1 MPRDKYD
8 KYDSPNPRRTHT
20 FMSAEDVAAGK
31 KSTWTEL
38 EITGKIW
45 LQQERIYVE
54 LDFTWLFLWYS
65 YFTYFI
71 EVYLQLKKDIYRPS
85 SIEILIINESM
96 KIVFPWPCFFYL
108 AHIFI
113 TLWSYSLLLASKV
126 FNTDNVYI
134 TSSLSLILFKIRTNF
149 QILLSIPY

>member
-54 LDFTWLFLWYS
+54 LDFMWLFLWYS

-71 EVYLQLKKDIYRPS
+71 EVYLQFKKDI
-85 SIEILIINESM
+85 
-96 KIVFPWPCFFYL
+96 
-108 AHIFI
+108 
-113 TLWSYSLLLASKV
+113 
-126 FNTDNVYI
+126 
-134 TSSLSLILFKIRTNF
+134 
-149 QILLSIPY
+149 

>member
-54 LDFTWLFLWYS
+54 LDFMWLFLWYS
-65 YFTYFI
+65 VLTV
-71 EVYLQLKKDIYRPS
+71 E
-85 SIEILIINESM
+85 EG
-96 KIVFPWPCFFYL
+96 
-108 AHIFI
+108 HI
-113 TLWSYSLLLASKV
+113 
-126 FNTDNVYI
+126 
-134 TSSLSLILFKIRTNF
+134 
-149 QILLSIPY
+149 

>member
-54 LDFTWLFLWYS
+54 LDFMWLFLWYS

-71 EVYLQLKKDIYRPS
+71 EVY
-85 SIEILIINESM
+85 
-96 KIVFPWPCFFYL
+96 
-108 AHIFI
+108 
-113 TLWSYSLLLASKV
+113 
-126 FNTDNVYI
+126 
-134 TSSLSLILFKIRTNF
+134 
-149 QILLSIPY
+149 

>member
-54 LDFTWLFLWYS
+54 LDFVWLFLWYS

-71 EVYLQLKKDIYRPS
+71 EVY
-85 SIEILIINESM
+85 
-96 KIVFPWPCFFYL
+96 
-108 AHIFI
+108 
-113 TLWSYSLLLASKV
+113 
-126 FNTDNVYI
+126 
-134 TSSLSLILFKIRTNF
+134 
-149 QILLSIPY
+149 

>member
-54 LDFTWLFLWYS
+54 LDFMWLFLWYS

-71 EVYLQLKKDIYRPS
+71 EVYLQMKKDI
-85 SIEILIINESM
+85 
-96 KIVFPWPCFFYL
+96 
-108 AHIFI
+108 
-113 TLWSYSLLLASKV
+113 
-126 FNTDNVYI
+126 
-134 TSSLSLILFKIRTNF
+134 
-149 QILLSIPY
+149 

>member
-71 EVYLQLKKDIYRPS
+71 EVYLQLKKDI
-85 SIEILIINESM
+85 
-96 KIVFPWPCFFYL
+96 
-108 AHIFI
+108 
-113 TLWSYSLLLASKV
+113 
-126 FNTDNVYI
+126 
-134 TSSLSLILFKIRTNF
+134 
-149 QILLSIPY
+149 

>member
-54 LDFTWLFLWYS
+54 LDFMWLFLWYS

-71 EVYLQLKKDIYRPS
+71 EVYLQLKKDI
-85 SIEILIINESM
+85 
-96 KIVFPWPCFFYL
+96 
-108 AHIFI
+108 
-113 TLWSYSLLLASKV
+113 
-126 FNTDNVYI
+126 
-134 TSSLSLILFKIRTNF
+134 
-149 QILLSIPY
+149 

>member
-54 LDFTWLFLWYS
+54 LDFMWLFLWYS

-71 EVYLQLKKDIYRPS
+71 VE
-85 SIEILIINESM
+85 EG
-96 KIVFPWPCFFYL
+96 
-108 AHIFI
+108 HI
-113 TLWSYSLLLASKV
+113 
-126 FNTDNVYI
+126 
-134 TSSLSLILFKIRTNF
+134 
-149 QILLSIPY
+149 

>member
-45 LQQERIYVE
+45 LQQGRICGE
-54 LDFTWLFLWYS
+54 LDFTWLFLLYS
-65 YFTYFI
+65 YLTYFL
-71 EVYLQLKKDIYRPS
+71 EVY
-85 SIEILIINESM
+85 
-96 KIVFPWPCFFYL
+96 
-108 AHIFI
+108 
-113 TLWSYSLLLASKV
+113 
-126 FNTDNVYI
+126 
-134 TSSLSLILFKIRTNF
+134 
-149 QILLSIPY
+149 

>member
-54 LDFTWLFLWYS
+54 LDFMWLFL
-65 YFTYFI
+65 I
-71 EVYLQLKKDIYRPS
+71 QL
-85 SIEILIINESM
+85 
-96 KIVFPWPCFFYL
+96 FYL
-108 AHIFI
+108 FHRSVLTVEEGHI
-113 TLWSYSLLLASKV
+113 
-126 FNTDNVYI
+126 
-134 TSSLSLILFKIRTNF
+134 
-149 QILLSIPY
+149 

>member
-54 LDFTWLFLWYS
+54 LDFMWLFLW
-65 YFTYFI
+65 
-71 EVYLQLKKDIYRPS
+71 
-85 SIEILIINESM
+85 
-96 KIVFPWPCFFYL
+96 
-108 AHIFI
+108 
-113 TLWSYSLLLASKV
+113 
-126 FNTDNVYI
+126 
-134 TSSLSLILFKIRTNF
+134 
-149 QILLSIPY
+149 

>member
-71 EVYLQLKKDIYRPS
+71 DEEGH
-85 SIEILIINESM
+85 IET
-96 KIVFPWPCFFYL
+96 K
-108 AHIFI
+108 
-113 TLWSYSLLLASKV
+113 
-126 FNTDNVYI
+126 
-134 TSSLSLILFKIRTNF
+134 
-149 QILLSIPY
+149 

>member
-54 LDFTWLFLWYS
+54 FMWLFYD
-65 YFTYFI
+65 T
-71 EVYLQLKKDIYRPS
+71 V
-85 SIEILIINESM
+85 
-96 KIVFPWPCFFYL
+96 
-108 AHIFI
+108 
-113 TLWSYSLLLASKV
+113 
-126 FNTDNVYI
+126 
-134 TSSLSLILFKIRTNF
+134 
-149 QILLSIPY
+149 ILLIS